1 MRSAHIRFTTVAM
14 IALLAATLAAC
25 SSDTSSSAAAS
36 PSSSGTS
43 LDQAKASVC
52 GKLTDAS
59 SAVSAAQAS
68 PTGETSSNVQ
78 TLAGDMSSA
87 AFLLQSLGVDAAK
100 DLKKL
105 STDLQNLATA
115 APGAA
120 ATAAGSIQTEISNLE
135 STLACPEASATP

>member
-1 MRSAHIRFTTVAM
+1 MRSAHRRFTAVAM

-25 SSDTSSSAAAS
+25 SNDTSSSAATS

-68 PTGETSSNVQ
+68 PTSETSSNVQ

-100 DLKKL
+100 DLKTL

-115 APGAA
+115 APGQA
-120 ATAAGSIQTEISNLE
+120 ATAAASILTEISSLQ